1 MKGIYNMPKE
11 MIEEIVKEFLNIIYD
26 ISNWEE
32 DFLKREV
39 KKAVDKIE
47 ASDELLRLL
56 DEAYKN
62 RV

>member
-1 MKGIYNMPKE
+1 MPRE
-11 MIEEIVKEFLNIIYD
+11 MIEEIVKGFFNVVYD
-26 ISNWEE
+26 ISRWEE

-62 RV
+62 QVS

>member
-1 MKGIYNMPKE
+1 

-56 DEAYKN
+56 DESYKN

>member
-1 MKGIYNMPKE
+1 MPKE

>member
-1 MKGIYNMPKE
+1 MPRE

-26 ISNWEE
+26 ISKWEE

-56 DEAYKN
+56 DEAYEN
-62 RV
+62 QV

>member
-1 MKGIYNMPKE
+1 MDGRNDMPRE

-26 ISNWEE
+26 ISKWEE

-62 RV
+62 QD

>member
-1 MKGIYNMPKE
+1 MPKE

-26 ISNWEE
+26 ISKWEE

>member
-1 MKGIYNMPKE
+1 MPRE

-26 ISNWEE
+26 ISKWEE

-47 ASDELLRLL
+47 ASDKLLRLL
-56 DEAYKN
+56 DEAYEN
-62 RV
+62 QV